1 MSPSAA
7 AAAGVWSGALK
18 PVIIEI
24 GAALAVWTTALSFLL
39 SVWQRRSKALTSE
52 LAEEQGPTLDY
63 DAAVRRSRQLHELR
77 TLSSASGVLFWLTVL
92 SWFIA
97 ATWSLAQFSRTT
109 ALSQSL
115 SHGATTVVVIWI
127 STAIVNRLIDLGIA
141 RLAAKWTIHHYL
153 SSEEQARVLLR
164 IPTTAAV
171 IGHFKTFAL
180 VLLAGILTLS
190 QIGLQVHTVV
200 AIGGIAAL
208 AGTFATQNVLKDM
221 IGGVA
226 VLYEDQYAIGD
237 LVTINGFSG
246 VVENISLRSVQI
258 RDANGSAVT
267 LSHSAVTSVANSSRN
282 WSRIDYQVSIGPKA
296 DPDSAIKVISDTVEQ
311 LAQDRDEGNGLLLPI
326 EWIGVQ
332 AFTEAWTLVRGSIR
346 TAPLRQYE
354 LHMEINRRVRR
365 GLAEA
370 GIPYGPPIDQKF
382 VTPL

>member
-1 MSPSAA
+1 MTNA
-7 AAAGVWSGALK
+7 
-18 PVIIEI
+18 
-24 GAALAVWTTALSFLL
+24 
-39 SVWQRRSKALTSE
+39 
-52 LAEEQGPTLDY
+52 LAEEQGSALDY
-63 DAAVRRSRQLHELR
+63 DAAVRRSRQLHELK

-97 ATWSLAQFSRTT
+97 ATWSLAQFSRTS
-109 ALSQSL
+109 ALSQAL

-127 STAIVNRLIDLGIA
+127 STAIVNRLIDLAIA
-141 RLAAKWTIHHYL
+141 RLASRWTIHHYL
-153 SSEEQARVLLR
+153 SPEEQARVLLR

-190 QIGLQVHTVV
+190 QIGLQIHTVV

-208 AGTFATQNVLKDM
+208 AGTFATQNILKDM
-221 IGGVA
+221 IGGIA

-237 LVTINGFSG
+237 LVTINGFTG
-246 VVENISLRSVQI
+246 VVETISLRSVLI

-267 LSHSAVTSVANSSRN
+267 LSHGAVTSVANSSRN
-282 WSRIDYQVSIGPKA
+282 WSRIDYQVSIGGKA
-296 DPDSAIKVISDTVEQ
+296 DPDEAIKVICDTVEQ
-311 LAQDRDEGNGLLLPI
+311 LARDGDDGRGLLLPI

-346 TAPLRQYE
+346 TAPLRQYA

-370 GIPYGPPIDQKF
+370 GIPYGPPIDPKLIA
-382 VTPL
+382 PL